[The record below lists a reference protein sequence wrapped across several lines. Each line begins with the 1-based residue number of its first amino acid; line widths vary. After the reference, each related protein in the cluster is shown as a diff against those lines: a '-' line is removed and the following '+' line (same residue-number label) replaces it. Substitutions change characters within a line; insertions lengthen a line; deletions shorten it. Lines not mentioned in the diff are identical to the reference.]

1 LDSLRQAAAELSIP
15 ERTLKRA
22 AAEGLIRG
30 ERISP
35 RRFRVNFREE
45 AYLRSHW
52 GLLRTLRATLRTEP
66 NVRLAVLFGSTA
78 KGDDCEDSD
87 IDVLVVLADPSVGR
101 LVGLTERL
109 SARLGR
115 DLQLVRLADAEKAP
129 VLMADVI
136 EQGRVLVDREERW
149 PGLQEAMGKWRRL
162 ARRVENAALAGP
174 LGDLDLDH
182 RPA

>member
-1 LDSLRQAAAELSIP
+1 MDSLRQVAAELSIP

-30 ERISP
+30 RRLSP
-35 RRFRVNFREE
+35 RRFQVSFREE

-52 GLLRTLRATLRTEP
+52 WLLHMLRATLRTEP

-87 IDVLVVLADPSVGR
+87 IDVLVVLDDPSVGR
-101 LVGLTERL
+101 LVALTERL
-109 SARLGR
+109 SIRVGR
-115 DLQLVRLADAEKAP
+115 EVQLVRLADAESAP

-136 EQGRVLVDREERW
+136 EQGRVLVDRQDRW
-149 PGLQEAMGKWRRL
+149 SALRDAATKWRGL
-162 ARRVENAALAGP
+162 ARRAETFVPPP
-174 LGDLDLDH
+174 LDELELD
-182 RPA
+182 RYAR